1 MSTFRAYITIK
12 RWYEVIYGESNYTF
26 GLPLDLGELERSKS
40 AAEVIHI
47 LKALVKE
54 LS

>member
-12 RWYEVIYGESNYTF
+12 RWYKVTGIYGESNYTLGF
-26 GLPLDLGELERSKS
+26 DLGELERSIS

-47 LKALVKE
+47 LKELVKE